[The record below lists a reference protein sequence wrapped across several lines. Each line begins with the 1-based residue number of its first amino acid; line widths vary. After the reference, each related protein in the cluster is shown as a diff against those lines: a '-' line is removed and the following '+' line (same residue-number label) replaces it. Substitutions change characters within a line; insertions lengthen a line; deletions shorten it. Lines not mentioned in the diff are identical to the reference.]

1 VVSELNHA
9 TVAGRESDL
18 RKGKVLIGTSG
29 WNYKHWSN
37 GVFYPE
43 GLRPAK
49 WLHHYCQ
56 YFSTVELNYSFYRLP
71 KRETFEKWYGATPS
85 GFVLAVKANRF
96 ITHVKR
102 LKDVEQTVPNFLA
115 NASALKEK
123 LGPVLFQFPASF
135 HADED
140 RLKRLLRYW
149 SSQDIVPGAR
159 AAFEFRHESWFTD
172 DVLRLLTDAN
182 AAVCLADWPELDR
195 EPETTADF
203 VYVRRHGSQRPYTGS
218 YSRNE
223 LEKDAGPIRRWSAK
237 GKDVYA
243 YFNNDAFGWALEN
256 ARTLQELVM
265 N

>member
-1 VVSELNHA
+1 M
-9 TVAGRESDL
+9 AGRETVL
-18 RKGKVLIGTSG
+18 RRGKIFIGTSG

-43 GLRPAK
+43 GSRPAR

-56 YFSTVELNYSFYRLP
+56 HFSTVELNYSFYRLP
-71 KRETFEKWYGATPS
+71 KREAFEKWYRATPD

-140 RLKRLLRYW
+140 RLGRLLGYW
-149 SSQDIVPGAR
+149 ITQDIVRGAR
-159 AAFEFRHESWFTD
+159 AAFEFRHESWFSGD
-172 DVLRLLTDAN
+172 ILRLLTDAN
-182 AAVCLADWPELDR
+182 AAVCLADWPEL
-195 EPETTADF
+195 EGETEITADF
-203 VYVRRHGSQRPYTGS
+203 VYVRRHGSHRPSTGS
-218 YSRNE
+218 YSKSE
-223 LEKDAGPIRRWSAK
+223 LEKDAELIRRWSAE
-237 GKDVYA
+237 GRDVYA
-243 YFNNDAFGWALEN
+243 YFNNDAFGWAVEN
-256 ARTLQELVM
+256 ARTLQELVIH
-265 N
+265 